1 MRLVA
6 RLEAWH
12 SETSCSQGS
21 HYEHGRN
28 PVEINGT
35 RFEKTD
41 ERQSLHFDLVN
52 WGIIKSSI
60 SLCWFARRCVRNSIF
75 VVYEIVM
82 TKSTGANDLFSERLR
97 AARTQRG
104 LSQGGLAKRAGLQPS
119 AVSHF
124 ETGLRK
130 PSYENLRRVA
140 DALDVT
146 TDFLLG
152 RVLEMKGLA
161 SGDPLFHDIER
172 LTSDDRDLAI
182 DFVKL
187 LADRV
192 RRREP

>member
-1 MRLVA
+1 MSTAEIPLKSMARDSRKQVNANLCVA
-6 RLEAWH
+6 
-12 SETSCSQGS
+12 
-21 HYEHGRN
+21 
-28 PVEINGT
+28 I
-35 RFEKTD
+35 
-41 ERQSLHFDLVN
+41 
-52 WGIIKSSI
+52 SSI
-60 SLCWFARRCVRNSIF
+60 EVLSSRPYHYVGCCVRCVLNSILI
-75 VVYEIVM
+75 VYEIVM
-82 TKSTGANDLFSERLR
+82 KKSTGANDLFSERLR

-161 SGDPLFHDIER
+161 SGDPLFQDIER
-172 LTSDDRDLAI
+172 LTSDDRDLAL